1 MLCTFIIRDTTA
13 CLSAEGN
20 DPEEREILMMQEIG
34 TMNILRN
41 RILGRA
47 GERHR
52 IEIPKGAEVE
62 EQVRYLQVGTFR
74 GWRMQSFSR

>member
-13 CLSAEGN
+13 CLYAEGN

-41 RILGRA
+41 RILG
-47 GERHR
+47 
-52 IEIPKGAEVE
+52 
-62 EQVRYLQVGTFR
+62 
-74 GWRMQSFSR
+74 